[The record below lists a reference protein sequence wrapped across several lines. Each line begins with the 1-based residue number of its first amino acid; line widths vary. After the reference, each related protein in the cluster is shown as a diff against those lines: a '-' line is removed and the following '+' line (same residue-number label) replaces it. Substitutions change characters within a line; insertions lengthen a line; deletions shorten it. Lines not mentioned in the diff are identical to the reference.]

1 MVEIILNNSYREIKD
16 KLISDTFS
24 AYVLVLAIIK
34 EGIFVVLSHTSRN
47 LESMTYQMYQN
58 R

>member
-1 MVEIILNNSYREIKD
+1 MKA
-16 KLISDTFS
+16 KLISNTLS
-24 AYVLVLAIIK
+24 VYVLVIAIIK

-47 LESMTYQMYQN
+47 PESMTKQMYQN